1 MLDIHLSILCYCMS
15 LLKYVYMLKERH
27 TISTNDEC
35 LLKHGCQG
43 ISCLHLH
50 ATIMNAMLLNGDIDK
65 KEGGM

>member
-1 MLDIHLSILCYCMS
+1 
-15 LLKYVYMLKERH
+15 MLKERH
-27 TISTNDEC
+27 TISINDEC

-50 ATIMNAMLLNGDIDK
+50 ATIMNTMLLNGDIEK